1 MLALLLLIASN
12 YTGMEA
18 AAAAV
23 SSPNTTVLQNDFI
36 KITVDNSTGRF
47 GIRTVEGQPV
57 RKKDQNVDML
67 FRGDD
72 PETSFTTFKID
83 GTDYIF
89 GNPYKFAANFF
100 SETTTPKIIQNING
114 TKQIETIWKIKGVEI
129 KQILMLYTDSADEQ
143 NAGNVNIRYEVVNKS
158 GAEVALGSRILLD
171 TMVGGNDGPQFQV
184 GTAFKSP
191 LLVERKLVHDP
202 EKLGIPEENQA
213 FYKIPAYWVMRD
225 KLELD
230 NPLATNV
237 MAYGFNN
244 IAEANINIV
253 DEMVVAHWNNLSNT
267 KWDYTP
273 NPNLDFTR
281 DTNDYGTAD
290 SAVAFYWNPKKL
302 AKQATQT
309 FETIYGL
316 GEIVAPDKVFSIRY
330 MDPVQQLAT
339 MPDGS
344 NYVDEGVFEI
354 TAEIENLA
362 MYNMEHTQLDVSMTL
377 QSGLSFVKLDK
388 FGKIVRDKN
397 NNIETEPSR
406 KFAKE
411 PMKKTPTPEESEE
424 GIVPKYQ
431 PGETET
437 VTFVVQAKGR
447 PWPTT
452 REYMLTV
459 KSPETQL
466 ALEKK
471 TGEVIE
477 KDENGKEIEENVDQD
492 IRAQYESTKK
502 NFILL
507 PPIGEAVPT
516 YVYAISPS
524 ELYSTDVKYMTVNL
538 SNIEAYN
545 TGNETIA
552 PNFDVYLKEKVT
564 GNRYKVDTKNSVI
577 LQPGPDGFSGDMR
590 ITYRGGDLVDDK
602 GNVIEA
608 NLGPELPLGEYQVQ
622 IDFKGDT
629 GGDEE
634 IAAMYDIT
642 TNQTFLVSDNE
653 ETRIR
658 EANIMA
664 VYKQEV
670 DLSFV
675 TPNVSGALLDSIN
688 EAFPGEP
695 FKSGTD
701 LYTAVTKYK
710 EAKTIVGMASKASDP
725 KFDLGEYL
733 DPESLKEVAAYQY
746 ELFESEEEYKEF
758 FKGKDAPEQL
768 VVIRGMIKQ
777 VGTGDEQQIVVDTK
791 TESAIINEAV
801 AYTGKNIVLVPGKL
815 DLGLFTKQSNNTS
828 VNNIPFFDTLIV
840 KGDGILSVAN
850 SGFVFHQG
858 EWTLD
863 FYNGFNKSLGTGYF
877 VNDEEMPDSEDNEE
891 DDSENGSL
899 DWAVGGLGD
908 AVNPLRRLMIETVY
922 FNKHSL
928 FAAPS
933 FSIDGFGLSFNDFVL
948 RKGGISFGGSIS
960 LKIVE
965 AEMRNVVFN
974 KKGFVGIDA
983 ALKFN
988 LDKDMGLFGAKKDG
1002 DKDDEASS
1010 ASGRINIVHMVQP
1023 EKDVE
1028 NQYGLQFKAD
1038 LKGMIDVELEL
1049 ALKKVADGRILPDVI
1064 AFGTSLPEPG
1074 ILITGATY
1082 LTKIRGAV
1090 RELADTIAG
1099 GSKKDPFPLVVQA
1112 GVSLRFGI
1120 APAYF
1125 FGDIDLTVKRT
1136 GIKVEG
1142 KMDYSPNAKAKDDDL
1157 IPMLT
1162 KAMIEAQWVTPWF
1175 VRMEAEVD
1183 IGGWE
1188 VIIGKAGIFVGQNL
1202 EKNRI
1207 DFEGYIGA
1215 KVQIPSSVPVVGGMP
1230 LSSVFL
1236 GVNNDKLWGSIGIL
1250 FISLGITYYWGG
1262 GVEFG
1267 TSGENL
1273 PEGFIH
1279 MVVEDPE
1286 KGPRLMVIGQGVE
1299 TLATSW
1305 LDTEK
1310 EIQEITYRKV
1320 SEGVS
1325 VLDNGSMGVGI
1336 GGIVVKN
1343 SGRTHEIPLGG
1354 VSGNAMIEVEYTSK
1368 EIPSFTLKDS
1378 KGKLYPVV
1386 FDNTNTNPNANA
1398 FIQHIPADQ
1407 SVDGVDSKKAYIII
1421 PQDRAAAGGT
1431 WTLASVSAVESR
1443 LLNIPTTPELTDVS
1457 LKKSNTDANAFTAAW
1472 NVSNAHAGDT
1482 ISLYLTEDALADAK
1496 SAKAGSDTV
1505 LEPGEPGLLIAK
1517 DIPVSQNGSKT
1528 GNKTSGSMTLDVTK
1542 VSMLGDVEDI
1552 RGLLQQGN
1560 YYLRA
1565 ELKSEGAFGT
1575 KTSAERFEIIDPLA
1589 PQPVSDVAIKPAGN
1603 GLFSLSFKPGKEKAG
1618 HENYEHSYALEAL
1631 KERGGALESYPEFG
1645 EILFTETEL
1654 APYWNAKT
1662 GSYEGILVGGW
1673 AATSTS
1679 NAINTNSLVAMDDAQ
1694 APVTYTGLEVG
1705 KDYVISVS
1713 AVTKPTKDAD
1723 KNENYH
1729 FAGNV
1734 NSAMK
1739 FLPVPSKPKLGA
1751 STTAGTLDTSKVYM
1765 ELLTNQL
1772 EQTINLTANQN
1783 DVEIEAFYADKSIG
1797 KTSLKNN
1804 GSGSNG
1810 TLTFDQFKT
1819 DGPYAIELVATNKV
1833 TQDVSVTMLYLT
1845 VDTIAPVIYIDEPIT
1860 GARSSG
1866 GKIQV
1871 AGTSTKDTDLTVNGT
1886 KLAVADDGTFK
1897 GLVPVEG
1904 SEATV
1909 PLQFIAKDKAGNEN
1923 TATVVVTNASYQVP
1937 SALVLK
1943 PIGDIKPGDSTAVK
1957 AVLKYANGKDES
1969 GKPKFE
1975 EKDIPKADLSRLSF
1989 SIGTG
1994 DSVRISETGVITGLD
2009 VGASLIEAEYQLTE
2023 DVSLKAMAAAT
2034 VEWPEQTSLRTITA
2048 TLSAISG
2055 NNAMTLATIG
2065 SAGDMTGQQLV
2076 YKVYPEGS
2084 GAFALPTFAADISD
2098 WSYFPQN
2105 GQIAAKTGETIV
2117 IAARAS
2123 STKKATAV
2131 SAKLAARVWSA
2142 SSGGGVIGGGGGG
2155 GAIGGGELPEGPAE
2169 IIVNGKKLEV
2179 TREEGGVVISIT
2191 AEDLQ
2196 AAGDGDITIASEDA
2210 TITSYTFR
2218 MDKASAQKAATA
2230 KKGISI
2236 KLPMAQLVITPAML
2250 DGLKEDLVVSIGAN
2264 GEAGK
2269 TASVNLAKELGAT
2282 LLGDGKGVTITTN
2295 LPETS
2300 WSKYVPVHV
2309 PVPSG
2314 IQAKAIT
2321 AVVLQSADGSW
2332 TTVPWKLAGTSSA
2345 PILDIQLTGEG
2356 KLIFLSNTSTF
2367 NDVKAGYWGQVG
2379 INEAA
2384 SKLFVLGKG
2393 NGRFE
2398 PESTVTRAE
2407 YPTIL
2412 LRVAGLMNKTASD
2425 SFTDVKSG
2433 AWYERSVSIAAK
2445 LGIVNGRADGSYAP
2459 SATMNRIE
2467 AMTMVGRLLTSLGL
2481 GGELNAE
2488 EVEGILKAFNDKDSI
2503 PEWARQ
2509 SVALTVKHGIILGD
2523 NNNVNPAKSL
2533 TRAQAAAIAT
2543 RLDEYI
2549 TNR

>member
-1 MLALLLLIASN
+1 MRVARKSGIFMLALLLFIASN
-12 YTGMEA
+12 YLGMEA
-18 AAAAV
+18 VAAAV

-36 KITVDNSTGRF
+36 KITVDNNTGRF

-114 TKQIETIWKIKGVEI
+114 TKQIETTWKIKGVEI
-129 KQILMLYTDSADEQ
+129 KQILMLYMDSADKQ

-171 TMVGGNDGPQFQV
+171 TMVGGNDGPQFQI
-184 GTAFKSP
+184 GTAYKSP

-202 EKLGIPEENQA
+202 EKLGIPEEDQA
-213 FYKIPAYWVMRD
+213 YYKIPAYWVMRD

-253 DEMVVAHWNNLSNT
+253 DEMTVAHWNNLANT

-290 SAVAFYWNPKKL
+290 SALAFYWNPKKL

-339 MPDGS
+339 LPDGS

-362 MYNMEHTQLDVSMTL
+362 MYNMEHTQIEASMTL
-377 QSGLSFVKLDK
+377 QSGLSFVQLDK
-388 FGKIVRDKN
+388 FGKIMRDEN
-397 NNIETEPSR
+397 NNIKTEASR
-406 KFAKE
+406 KFVKE
-411 PMKKTPTPEESEE
+411 PMKKTPTPEESDE
-424 GIVPKYQ
+424 GIEPKYQ
-431 PGETET
+431 PGDTET

-452 REYMLTV
+452 REYMLNV

-466 ALEKK
+466 ALEEK
-471 TGEVIE
+471 TGVVIE
-477 KDENGKEIEENVDQD
+477 KDETGKEKEENVDQD
-492 IRAQYESTKK
+492 LRAQYESTKK

-552 PNFDVYLKEKVT
+552 PNFDIYLKEKVT

-577 LQPGPDGFSGDMR
+577 LQPGADGFSGDMR

-602 GNVIEA
+602 GNVIVA
-608 NLGPELPLGEYQVQ
+608 DLGPELPLGEYQVQ

-642 TNQTFLVSDNE
+642 TNQIFLVTDNE

-658 EANIMA
+658 EANILA
-664 VYKQEV
+664 IFKQEV

-725 KFDLGEYL
+725 EFDLGEYL

-746 ELFESEEEYKEF
+746 QLFESEEALEEF
-758 FKGKDAPEQL
+758 FGEEDGPEQL

-791 TESAIINEAV
+791 TEPAIINEAV

-815 DLGLFTKQSNNTS
+815 ELGLFTKESNNNS
-828 VNNIPFFDTLIV
+828 VKDIPFFDTLIV

-863 FYNGFNKSLGTGYF
+863 FYNGFNKSLGEGYF
-877 VNDEEMPDSEDNEE
+877 VNDEELPDSEDNEE

-908 AVNPLRRLMIETVY
+908 AINPLRRLMIETVY

-933 FSIDGFGLSFNDFVL
+933 FSIDGFGLSFNDFIL
-948 RKGGISFGGSIS
+948 RQGGISFGGSIS
-960 LKIVE
+960 LKIIE

-974 KKGFVGIDA
+974 DKGFVGIDA

-988 LDKDMGLFGAKKDG
+988 LDQDLGLFGAS
-1002 DKDDEASS
+1002 KDDKGDDESS
-1010 ASGRINIVHMVQP
+1010 TASGRINIVHFVQP
-1023 EKDVE
+1023 VEDVE

-1038 LKGMIDVELEL
+1038 LKDMVEVEIEL
-1049 ALKKVADGRILPDVI
+1049 SLKKVADGRILPDVI
-1064 AFGTSLPEPG
+1064 AFGTSLPDPG
-1074 ILITGATY
+1074 VLITGATY

-1112 GVSLRFGI
+1112 GVSLKFGI

-1142 KMDYSPNAKAKDDDL
+1142 KMDYSPNPKPKDDDL

-1162 KAMIEAQWVTPWF
+1162 RAMIEAQWVTPWF

-1188 VIIGKAGIFVGQNL
+1188 VIIGKVGIFVGQNL

-1207 DFEGYIGA
+1207 DFEGFIGA
-1215 KVQIPSSVPVVGGMP
+1215 RVQIPSSVPVVGGMP
-1230 LSSVFL
+1230 LASVFL
-1236 GVNNDKLWGSIGIL
+1236 GVNNDKLWGSVGIL
-1250 FISLGITYYWGG
+1250 FISIGITYYWGG

-1279 MVVEDPE
+1279 MIIEDPE
-1286 KGPRLMVIGQGVE
+1286 KGPRLMVIGQGIQ

-1310 EIQEITYRKV
+1310 DTQGITYRKV
-1320 SEGVS
+1320 SDGVS
-1325 VLDNGSMGVGI
+1325 VLDTGSMGIGI
-1336 GGIVVKN
+1336 GGIAVKN
-1343 SGRTHEIPLGG
+1343 SGRVHEIPLSG
-1354 VSGNAMIEVEYTSK
+1354 VSGNAMIEMEYTSK
-1368 EIPSFTLKDS
+1368 DIPSFTLKDS
-1378 KGKLYPVV
+1378 KGKLYPVI

-1398 FIQHIPADQ
+1398 FIQHITADQ
-1407 SVDGVDSKKAYIII
+1407 SVDGVDSRKAYIII

-1431 WTLASVSAVESR
+1431 WTLTSVSAVESR
-1443 LLNIPTTPELTDVS
+1443 LLNIPTTPELTDIS
-1457 LKKSNTDANAFTAAW
+1457 LKKNTADANSFTAAW
-1472 NVSNAHAGDT
+1472 NASNAHAGDT
-1482 ISLYLTEDALADAK
+1482 ISLYLTEDAVADAK
-1496 SAKAGSDTV
+1496 SVSPGSDQV

-1517 DIPVSQNGSKT
+1517 DIPVDQNGSKT
-1528 GNKTSGSMTLDVTK
+1528 GNTTSGSMTLDVTK

-1565 ELKSEGAFGT
+1565 ELKSEGAYGT

-1589 PQPVSDVAIKPAGN
+1589 PQQVGDVIIKPAGN
-1603 GLFSLSFKPGKEKAG
+1603 GLFALSFKPAKKKAG
-1618 HENYEHSYALEAL
+1618 HESFEHSYAIEAL
-1631 KERGGALESYPEFG
+1631 RERGGALESYPEFG
-1645 EILFTETEL
+1645 EILFTEAEL
-1654 APYWNAKT
+1654 APYWNEKS

-1679 NAINTNSLVAMDDAQ
+1679 DEVNKESLAGLVNTEI
-1694 APVTYTGLEVG
+1694 PVTYTGLEVG
-1705 KDYVISVS
+1705 KDYVISVA
-1713 AVTKPTKDAD
+1713 AVTKPTKNAD

-1734 NSAMK
+1734 NSALK
-1739 FLPVPSKPKLGA
+1739 FLPVPVKPKLTA
-1751 STTAGTLDTSKVYM
+1751 SSTAGGLDTSKVYL
-1765 ELLTNQL
+1765 ELLTNEV
-1772 EQTINLTANQN
+1772 EQSINLTANQS
-1783 DVEIEAFYADKSIG
+1783 DVEIEAFYADQSIG
-1797 KTSLKNN
+1797 KASMKNN
-1804 GSGSNG
+1804 GSVSSG
-1810 TLTFDQFKT
+1810 TLSFDQFKT

-1845 VDTIAPVIYIDEPIT
+1845 VDTLAPVLYIDEPIT
-1860 GARSSG
+1860 GARTG
-1866 GKIQV
+1866 GGLIQV
-1871 AGTSTKDTDLTVNGT
+1871 AGTTTKETLLTVNGT
-1886 KLAVADDGTFK
+1886 KLEVADDGTFS
-1897 GLVPVEG
+1897 GMVPVKG
-1904 SEATV
+1904 SEATA
-1909 PLQFIAKDKAGNEN
+1909 PLHFVAKDKAGNEN
-1923 TATVVVTNASYQVP
+1923 TATVVVTNSSFQVP
-1937 SALVLK
+1937 AALVLK
-1943 PIGDIKPGDSTAVK
+1943 PIGDIKPGDSTAIK
-1957 AVLKYANGKDES
+1957 AVLKYADGKDGA
-1969 GKPKFE
+1969 GKPKFT
-1975 EKDIPKADLSRLSF
+1975 EKDIPPADLGRLSF
-1989 SIGTG
+1989 TVSMG
-1994 DSVRISETGVITGLD
+1994 DSVNVTETGLVTGLA
-2009 VGASLIEAEYQLTE
+2009 VGASLIEAEYHLSD
-2023 DVSLKAMAAAT
+2023 DVSLTAMAAAT
-2034 VEWPEQTSLRTITA
+2034 VELPEQTSLRTISAALSPIGGDTA
-2048 TLSAISG
+2048 K
-2055 NNAMTLATIG
+2055 TLATIG
-2065 SAGDMTGQQLV
+2065 SAGDMTGQQMV
-2076 YKVYPEGS
+2076 YKVYPQGS
-2084 GAFALPTFAADISD
+2084 AIVLPAFGEDISD
-2098 WSYFPQN
+2098 WSHFPQN
-2105 GQIAAKTGETIV
+2105 GQITAKSGEMIV
-2117 IAARAS
+2117 IAARTS
-2123 STKKATAV
+2123 STKKVMAV
-2131 SAKLAARVWSA
+2131 SAKLAANIWSP
-2142 SSGGGVIGGGGGG
+2142 GGGGG
-2155 GAIGGGELPEGPAE
+2155 IGGIVLPGEVPQEGQTE
-2169 IIVNGKKLEV
+2169 MMINGKTVELE
-2179 TREEGGVVISIT
+2179 REQGGVSIDLT
-2191 AEDLQ
+2191 QAEVQ
-2196 AAGDGDITIASEDA
+2196 AAGDGNITITSTDRTIASY
-2210 TITSYTFR
+2210 TIR
-2218 MDKASAQKAATA
+2218 MDASTAQKAVSA
-2230 KKGISI
+2230 KK
-2236 KLPMAQLVITPAML
+2236 
-2250 DGLKEDLVVSIGAN
+2250 
-2264 GEAGK
+2264 
-2269 TASVNLAKELGAT
+2269 ASV
-2282 LLGDGKGVTITTN
+2282 
-2295 LPETS
+2295 
-2300 WSKYVPVHV
+2300 
-2309 PVPSG
+2309 
-2314 IQAKAIT
+2314 
-2321 AVVLQSADGSW
+2321 SACQW
-2332 TTVPWKLAGTSSA
+2332 
-2345 PILDIQLTGEG
+2345 
-2356 KLIFLSNTSTF
+2356 
-2367 NDVKAGYWGQVG
+2367 
-2379 INEAA
+2379 
-2384 SKLFVLGKG
+2384 
-2393 NGRFE
+2393 
-2398 PESTVTRAE
+2398 
-2407 YPTIL
+2407 
-2412 LRVAGLMNKTASD
+2412 D
-2425 SFTDVKSG
+2425 S
-2433 AWYERSVSIAAK
+2433 
-2445 LGIVNGRADGSYAP
+2445 
-2459 SATMNRIE
+2459 
-2467 AMTMVGRLLTSLGL
+2467 
-2481 GGELNAE
+2481 
-2488 EVEGILKAFNDKDSI
+2488 
-2503 PEWARQ
+2503 
-2509 SVALTVKHGIILGD
+2509 
-2523 NNNVNPAKSL
+2523 
-2533 TRAQAAAIAT
+2533 
-2543 RLDEYI
+2543 
-2549 TNR
+2549 